1 MSCSCQRTTPEKR
14 TRGSDVKRSEI
25 IAAMCQAAGEGE
37 AEPYGESEEAAAYAR
52 HIATKL
58 ERILGQIEPEM
69 DMPTCTDFPHLGVEC
84 CPVCHDQYPDEM
96 EIIEIESG
104 GKAWIC
110 CSVDRALS
118 PTRHMALEQTSE
130 WSTPTA

>member
-1 MSCSCQRTTPEKR
+1 MGESVNLTRTG
-14 TRGSDVKRSEI
+14 GSDVKRSEI

-37 AEPYGESEEAAAYAR
+37 AEPYGESEEAAAYAL
-52 HIATKL
+52 HIATKR
-58 ERILGQIEPEM
+58 ERILDQIELKVGI
-69 DMPTCTDFPHLGVEC
+69 PTCADFAYLGVEC
-84 CPVCHDQYPDEM
+84 CPVCHDDYPDEM

-110 CSVDRALS
+110 CSLDRALNPS
-118 PTRHMALEQTSE
+118 KHMALEQTSE